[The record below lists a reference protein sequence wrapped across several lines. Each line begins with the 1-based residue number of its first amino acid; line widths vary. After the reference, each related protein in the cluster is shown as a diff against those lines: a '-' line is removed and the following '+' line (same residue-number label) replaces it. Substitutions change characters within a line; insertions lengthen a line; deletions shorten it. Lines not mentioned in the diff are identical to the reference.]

1 MHRLTFCVAALALAG
16 CPSPGRG
23 PGSGDRGR
31 QPGSDQAVETVELV
45 IGEARLGA
53 EVVRTAESRTRGLMF
68 RQALAPDSG
77 MLFVFD
83 SASVQQFWMKN
94 TWIPLD
100 IAFIESSGVITDIL
114 QMATLDTVTPYRS
127 SRPVLYALETNQGW
141 FVARGIRPGDTLLGI
156 PGQGD

>member
-1 MHRLTFCVAALALAG
+1 
-16 CPSPGRG
+16 
-23 PGSGDRGR
+23 
-31 QPGSDQAVETVELV
+31 
-45 IGEARLGA
+45 
-53 EVVRTAESRTRGLMF
+53 MF